1 MYRDNIRLHILHSVG
16 LLWRRDRLVAE
27 ASTLQHINIININ
40 IRHQLDLDR
49 PVSVS
54 SNSLFIDLP
63 SLLRPFGLQLSI
75 IFAIL
80 LLFILVTCRQFDLY
94 LLSLSSNG
102 SNFISSKIYSFLLWS
117 KMVYVAVLPKN
128 LILMDAS
135 SF

>member
-102 SNFISSKIYSFLLWS
+102 SNFISSKIYLFLLWS